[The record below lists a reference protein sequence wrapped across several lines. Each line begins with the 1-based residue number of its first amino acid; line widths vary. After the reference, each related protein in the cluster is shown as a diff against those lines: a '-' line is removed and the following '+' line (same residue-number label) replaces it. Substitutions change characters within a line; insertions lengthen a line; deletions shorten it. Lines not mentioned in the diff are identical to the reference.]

1 MFKHYW
7 RFIESFK
14 RRHHEQEKEKE
25 KEDRTTG
32 QTTGGHPFRRYYHV
46 LPERQGMSL
55 CQQAPRRVDGGA

>member
-1 MFKHYW
+1 MMEGILKNSRLFA
-7 RFIESFK
+7 
-14 RRHHEQEKEKE
+14 KEKE

-32 QTTGGHPFRRYYHV
+32 QTTGDHPFRRYYHV